1 MTAVEVVFLIFVLLF
16 AIVGVVRGFLR
27 ELGVTIVMIVTLFAL
42 DRLIPLVEQ
51 LIRSGS
57 LQALGWQPY
66 VGDAPTDPATQT
78 ALTVIFGLL
87 TLAATFVAYQG
98 ETLAFE
104 GKSPAFPVG
113 LILGALVGAVN
124 GYLVVGTLWWLLDH
138 FQYPLNI
145 VQLPLSTVGQEIV
158 DNRLLPLDLLASGTQ
173 NQEMGLLPVIL
184 IVLILLRVVR

>member
-1 MTAVEVVFLIFVLLF
+1 MTNVEVVFLIFVLVF

-27 ELGVTIVMIVTLFAL
+27 ELGVTIVMIATLFAL

-51 LIRSGS
+51 LIRGGS

-66 VGDAPTDPATQT
+66 VGNAPTEPSTRT

-113 LILGALVGAVN
+113 LKLLKACLGIPPLLVAVQNLVHGLRKVRITRHQALFHIVRIVADEPNIEHPAIVG
-124 GYLVVGTLWWLLDH
+124 
-138 FQYPLNI
+138 
-145 VQLPLSTVGQEIV
+145 
-158 DNRLLPLDLLASGTQ
+158 
-173 NQEMGLLPVIL
+173 MGLG
-184 IVLILLRVVR
+184 

>member
-1 MTAVEVVFLIFVLLF
+1 MTNVEVVFLIFVLVF
-16 AIVGVVRGFLR
+16 AMVGVVRGFLK
-27 ELGVTIVMIVTLFAL
+27 ELGVTIVIIVTLFAL

-66 VGDAPTDPATQT
+66 VGDAPTEPGTRT
-78 ALTVIFGLL
+78 ALAVIFGLF
-87 TLAATFVAYQG
+87 TLAGTFFAYQG

-124 GYLVVGTLWWLLDH
+124 GYLVVGTLWWLLNH
-138 FQYPLNI
+138 YQYPFI
-145 VQLPLSTVGQEIV
+145 VQLPLTTVGQEIV
-158 DNRLLPLDLLASGTQ
+158 ANGLLPLDLLASGTQ
-173 NQEMGLLPVIL
+173 NQDLGLLPVIL